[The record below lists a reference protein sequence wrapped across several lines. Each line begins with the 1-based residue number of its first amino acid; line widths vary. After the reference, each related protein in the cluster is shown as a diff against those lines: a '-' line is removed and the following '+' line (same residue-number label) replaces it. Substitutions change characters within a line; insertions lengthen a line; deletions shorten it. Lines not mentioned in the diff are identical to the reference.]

1 MIQSINGHFRHMTIR
16 PCAKKILSSG
26 VSGYLG
32 ALTGPEEFCRILRGR
47 GEDPENLLRKCIY
60 GRINRLRKGLPVI
73 VLKSKINAII
83 SKVLAVMRLGRDII

>member
-16 PCAKKILSSG
+16 PCAKKTLSSG

-32 ALTGPEEFCRILRGR
+32 ALTGPEEFCPILRGR